1 MPVQSIRHKGL
12 RRLFEKGQAR
22 ALPAASVDK
31 LRDMLLAIHT
41 AAAVDDIGL
50 VPGWRLHP
58 LKGNLAGYWSLTVT
72 GNWRLIFRFED
83 GNAFDLDL
91 LDYH

>member
-1 MPVQSIRHKGL
+1 
-12 RRLFEKGQAR
+12 
-22 ALPAASVDK
+22 
-31 LRDMLLAIHT
+31 MLLAIHT
-41 AAAVDDIGL
+41 AATVDDIAV

-58 LKGNLAGYWSLTVT
+58 LKGNLAGYWGLTVT

-83 GNAFDLDL
+83 GDAFDLDL